1 MLIHIDS
8 QSELPIYTQL
18 TNQIIEG
25 IARGDLLPGDSLPSV
40 RAFAAD
46 LGVNMHTVHKSY
58 QALERKGII
67 RLVPKSGAVV
77 CKADTFDEATHYER
91 LRNMMQ
97 PVVAEA
103 VVLGMKENEVQEML
117 QSILEH
123 IQKKS

>member
-8 QSELPIYTQL
+8 QSETPIYTQL

-58 QALERKGII
+58 QALEKKGII
-67 RLVPKSGAVV
+67 RLVPKSGAVI
-77 CKADTFDEATHYER
+77 CKPEIFDEAAHYER

-103 VVLGMKENEVQEML
+103 VVLGMKQEEVREML
-117 QSILEH
+117 QSILQH
-123 IQKKS
+123 LQKE